1 MATAQSETLMS
12 TEAGDSRASAAS
24 AARLQASA
32 DGTIEHHVSAAG
44 SIEYVAAPIDAD
56 TAAQALEH
64 GPRGALV
71 LAGISVG
78 LLFIGWLLFYFVLFM
93 PRGPVG

>member
-1 MATAQSETLMS
+1 MS
-12 TEAGDSRASAAS
+12 TDANDSPASAPS
-24 AARLQASA
+24 TTGPQASA
-32 DGTIEHHVSAAG
+32 DSAIEHDVSAAG
-44 SIEYVAAPIDAD
+44 RIEHVAAPIDAD
-56 TAAQALEH
+56 TAAQALQH

-71 LAGISVG
+71 LASISVG

>member
-1 MATAQSETLMS
+1 MS
-12 TEAGDSRASAAS
+12 TDANDSPASAPS
-24 AARLQASA
+24 TTGPQASA
-32 DGTIEHHVSAAG
+32 DSTIEHHVSAAG
-44 SIEYVAAPIDAD
+44 RMEQVAASIDAD

-71 LAGISVG
+71 LASISVG
-78 LLFIGWLLFYFVLFM
+78 LLFIGWLLFYFALFM